1 MRSINNSIIISSGN
15 IIQVFD
21 SFVNTFMLYNGASL
35 QRQKAF
41 AVDEGFHNILM
52 ELLVG

>member
-1 MRSINNSIIISSGN
+1 MNSINNNIIISSGN

-21 SFVNTFMLYNGASL
+21 SFVNTLMLYNWASF

-41 AVDEGFHNILM
+41 AVDEGFHDILM
-52 ELLVG
+52 KFLIG